1 MTTEI
6 LELLCNSMKLERDRG
21 VGELQRVLPTCS
33 ENERVQFEVN
43 LVLLISDSETS
54 WETKH
59 GCLLG
64 AKALIPYLN
73 LDDEHEADFVHRIK
87 AIAEKFLTDI
97 EVRVRMAA
105 GKFLPY
111 SVQLSFKSKEC
122 IYNI

>member
-6 LELLCNSMKLERDRG
+6 LELLCNSMKLERDKG

-33 ENERVQFEVN
+33 ENERLQFEVN
-43 LVLLISDSETS
+43 LILLISDSETS

-73 LDDEHEADFVHRIK
+73 VDDEHDANFVHSIK
-87 AIAEKFLTDI
+87 AIAEKLLTDI

-105 GKFLPY
+105 GKFFQVSL
-111 SVQLSFKSKEC
+111 
-122 IYNI
+122 

>member
-21 VGELQRVLPTCS
+21 VAELLRALPTCNKS
-33 ENERVQFEVN
+33 ERLQFEVN
-43 LVLLISDSETS
+43 LLLLISDSETS

-73 LDDEHEADFVHRIK
+73 LDDEHDADFVHRMK
-87 AIAEKFLTDI
+87 GIAEKFLTDI
-97 EVRVRMAA
+97 EVRVRTAA
-105 GKFLPY
+105 GKFL
-111 SVQLSFKSKEC
+111 
-122 IYNI
+122 

>member
-21 VGELQRVLPTCS
+21 VSELQHMLPTCS
-33 ENERVQFEVN
+33 EHEKLEFEVN
-43 LVLLISDSETS
+43 LLLLISDSETS
-54 WETKH
+54 WEVKH

-73 LDDEHEADFVHRIK
+73 LDDDRDADFVHRIK

-105 GKFLPY
+105 GKFVVY
-111 SVQLSFKSKEC
+111 MHKQFGMQL
-122 IYNI
+122 